1 MCVCCCRKLCP
12 KTASLK
18 TVAKSDMKRNL
29 ILTNTN
35 KPKTIKVPRK
45 RDKKP
50 KYGNR
55 VTIDDPKFPLAGPG
69 IVPVAPPFPLD
80 LKNKTIEDN
89 PYNPSVSSKHLP
101 PIKEKKV
108 KKSKKDRKSAGS
120 DRVKSQSDDS
130 TLSFLDPSCPINFS
144 SLPPPFDYKD
154 PWQLAKD

>member
-89 PYNPSVSSKHLP
+89 PSVSSKHLP

-108 KKSKKDRKSAGS
+108 KKSKKDRKSAGT

-130 TLSFLDPSCPINFS
+130 TLSFFDPSCPINFS